1 MKSKKNIFIYLSR
14 KSTLLFRRKLRSLIK
29 RSIWSWGSIGRD
41 VSFGRNVFIQ
51 FPERVEI
58 GNGVTFGNNIE
69 INNSRDSFLRIGDY
83 SIIGS
88 YSSIKVAKSGSLE
101 IGARTRIN
109 KFNVIDCNN
118 FIKIGDN
125 VMTAAFCHVLDSNH
139 GMKRYLLIR
148 DQDKKN
154 KETIVGD
161 DVWIGSKVT
170 ILAGSKINNG
180 VVIGANAVVR
190 GELDTYG
197 IYAGIPCKKIKERI

>member
-1 MKSKKNIFIYLSR
+1 
-14 KSTLLFRRKLRSLIK
+14 
-29 RSIWSWGSIGRD
+29 